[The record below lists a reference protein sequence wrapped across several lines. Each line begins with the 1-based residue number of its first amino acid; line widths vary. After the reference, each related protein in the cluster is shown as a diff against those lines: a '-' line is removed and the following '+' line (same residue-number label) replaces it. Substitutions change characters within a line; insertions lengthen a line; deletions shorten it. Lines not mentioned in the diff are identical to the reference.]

1 MQDDEDWR
9 QFLLSGHVFFSQQLH
24 VLLFFVWSVGIHV
37 FGWIQDVFVIVN
49 DWFSVVHVAV
59 TDLDDIVFED
69 FSELVVSREVIVC

>member
-1 MQDDEDWR
+1 M
-9 QFLLSGHVFFSQQLH
+9 
-24 VLLFFVWSVGIHV
+24 
-37 FGWIQDVFVIVN
+37 QDVFVIVN